1 LERTF
6 ANPDFVD
13 AATNN
18 FHLTAS
24 SPALKKGLLLSSS
37 IVGAEDLDG
46 SPRVLNGTI
55 DLGCYEM
62 PQ

>member
-1 LERTF
+1 LNFQF
-6 ANPDFVD
+6 ANPDFVE

-18 FHLTAS
+18 FHLTSS

-37 IVGAEDLDG
+37 IVGTEDLDG
-46 SPRVLNGTI
+46 NPRVLNGTI